1 MPSAAEARSL
11 FRAFLRVGNKFSN
24 YNIRECVKGRLT
36 AGIARYNGVTADT
49 AGNSWRSALCCPYAF
64 IVHDTLQIT
73 CCRYVKRRAG
83 ERFREA
89 AAVTDA
95 DALAQLWQRAR
106 AELEVAQRQA
116 QVYALYARSQPSI
129 MDLETRHRQH

>member
-24 YNIRECVKGRLT
+24 YNIRE
-36 AGIARYNGVTADT
+36 
-49 AGNSWRSALCCPYAF
+49 
-64 IVHDTLQIT
+64 
-73 CCRYVKRRAG
+73 YVKRRAG